1 MDTFEYLK
9 SIDLGTFLDFP
20 TAFPSRD
27 QPLVKIQEDGRIFL
41 YGELRKRLAEKQ
53 SDYCA
58 RISPD
63 GRYVA
68 LYPQRTPNVHFNM
81 SGSSVRNERLLKFL
95 QEKEIQMPAVYTME
109 WFEQEQAWVGCCEEL
124 PEPDL
129 ATIRKNVKKA
139 SKGRAR

>member
-9 SIDLGTFLDFP
+9 SIDFGTFLDFP
-20 TAFPSRD
+20 TAFPSQD

-95 QEKEIQMPAVYTME
+95 QEKGIQLPAVYTME
-109 WFEQEQAWVGCCEEL
+109 WFEQEQAWVGCCGDL

-129 ATIRKNVKKA
+129 AAIRKDVRKA